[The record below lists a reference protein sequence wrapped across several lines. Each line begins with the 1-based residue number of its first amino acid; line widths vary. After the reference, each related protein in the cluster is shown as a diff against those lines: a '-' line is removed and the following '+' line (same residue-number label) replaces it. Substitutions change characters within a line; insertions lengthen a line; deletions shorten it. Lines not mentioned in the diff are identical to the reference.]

1 MINKT
6 INQCELKCGYDL
18 YKHEYEAKALE
29 VLRSGWY
36 ILGKELDNFENEF
49 ATYLGVKNCIGV
61 ASGLDALCIALHLL
75 GIHEGDE
82 VIVPAN
88 TYIATVMAITRNG
101 GIPIFVEPDDYY
113 SIDSN
118 RIEEVITDRTKAIM
132 VVHLYGIPAN
142 LNHIKKICEDYGLFL
157 VEDCAQS
164 HGATY
169 DGKQTGT
176 FGNVGCFSFYPT
188 KNLGAFGDGGCIV
201 TNDDDLA
208 EKIRIYRN
216 YGSEK
221 KYHNK
226 VIGVNSRLDE
236 LQAGLLRVKLQHI
249 DELIDDRRVMA
260 DRYTYGVTNDLIALP
275 KERPAGKAVWHQYV
289 VKCEK
294 RNDLMKYLS
303 DRGINTMIHYPIP
316 PHLSEAYSYL
326 GYKKGDF
333 PVTEHY
339 SETMVSLPLY
349 DGMSDED
356 QNYVIETLNQFY
368 I

>member
-1 MINKT
+1 MIKKL
-6 INQCELKCGYDL
+6 INQCELKCGYEL

-36 ILGKELDNFENEF
+36 ILGNELENFENEF
-49 ATYLGVKNCIGV
+49 ATYLGVKHCVGV
-61 ASGLDALCIALHLL
+61 ASGLDALCILLNLL

-101 GIPIFVEPDDYY
+101 GIPVFVEPDEYY

-118 RIEEVITDRTKAIM
+118 KIEDAISKRTKAIM

-142 LNHIKKICEDYGLFL
+142 IGSIKDICDKHGLFL

-164 HGATY
+164 HGAIY
-169 DGKQTGT
+169 DGKKTGT
-176 FGNVGCFSFYPT
+176 FGNAGCFSFYPT

-208 EKIRIYRN
+208 ERIRIYRN
-216 YGSEK
+216 YGSEQ

-226 VIGVNSRLDE
+226 VVGVNSRLDE

-249 DELIDDRRVMA
+249 DELLDNRRIMA
-260 DRYTYGVTNDLIALP
+260 DRYNSRIANDFIVLP
-275 KERPAGKAVWHQYV
+275 KERMLGRGAWHQYV
-289 VKCEK
+289 IRCEK
-294 RNDLMKYLS
+294 RSDLMKYLS
-303 DRGINTMIHYPIP
+303 DCGIYTMIHYPIP
-316 PHLSEAYSYL
+316 PHLSEAYGYL
-326 GYKKGDF
+326 GYGKGDF
-333 PVTEHY
+333 PLTEYY
-339 SETMVSLPLY
+339 SETILSLPFY

-356 QNYVIETLNQFY
+356 QNYVIETLNQFC